1 MIGNFSINGIHIRS
15 LGFNTL
21 TDSYIHSP
29 KPKIK
34 QTEIRGSSDVFDTT
48 EYGGFVAYDRGEI
61 VTTIGGKFAKS
72 MWPYKKTEI
81 SRLVNGKLCKLIFD
95 RDPGYYFLARASSV
109 VPSLTASR
117 IGSIKITWTAEP
129 YKYEISD
136 GTEPQV
142 WDTVD
147 LMDGV
152 FREYEP
158 TVVSGSE
165 IFEIVARDKPV
176 ALEIE
181 IIDDGSED
189 WPTSLGDIYVSHAES
204 ADATKWY
211 DRTNIGPVPEYTDD
225 SGVIHVSVFRPRVT
239 LPEFLFG
246 AGTTHY
252 VKVEGNCTV
261 QMHYRGGVLY

>member
-1 MIGNFSINGIHIRS
+1 MVGNFSINGTSVRS
-15 LGFNTL
+15 LGF
-21 TDSYIHSP
+21 YVSP
-29 KPKIK
+29 ESCISSAEPNIQ
-34 QTEIRGSSDVFDTT
+34 QTEIPNSSDVFDTT
-48 EYGGFVAYDRGEI
+48 EYGGFVTYGRGEI
-61 VTTIGGKFAKS
+61 VTIIEGIFSKDL
-72 MWPYKKTEI
+72 WPHKQSEI
-81 SRLVNGKLCKLIFD
+81 ARLCNGKLCKLIFD
-95 RDPGYYFLARASSV
+95 NDPGYYYIARGKIDPTFSKLHV
-109 VPSLTASR
+109 
-117 IGSIKITWTAEP
+117 GSIKITWKCDP
-129 YKYEISD
+129 YKYELTD
-136 GTEPQV
+136 GTDEQE

-147 LMDGV
+147 LIDGV

-225 SGVIHVSVFRPRVT
+225 SGVIHVSVFRPRVA